1 MQTNQ
6 QYIQISKVA
15 KRLDCS
21 HDFIRGLIADRQLE
35 AINLGQ
41 RATRVSVESLNR
53 FLEQAKIDPDKY
65 TE

>member
-1 MQTNQ
+1 M
-6 QYIQISKVA
+6 
-15 KRLDCS
+15 LDCS